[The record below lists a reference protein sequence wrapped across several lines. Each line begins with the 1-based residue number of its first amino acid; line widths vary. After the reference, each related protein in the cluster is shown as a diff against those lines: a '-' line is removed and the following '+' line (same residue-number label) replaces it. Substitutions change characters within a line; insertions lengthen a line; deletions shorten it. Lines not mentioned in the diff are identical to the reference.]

1 MAEEKGSVEQFGY
14 KQELHRTLSLWD
26 LTVYGLLFM
35 VIIAPHSI
43 FGYVNRDAQGMAPL
57 VYLVGF
63 CAMFF
68 TALSYVQMA
77 KRFPIAGSVYSY
89 VQRGVNPHVGF
100 LAGWLILLDYVFVP
114 SLLYIFVGNWC
125 QSLIP
130 QIPGWVWILIFIA
143 VNTAINIKGIET
155 TARVDM
161 FFFVV
166 EIGIVLIIVIGGLK
180 YVLGGGGAGELTM
193 TPIYQADKVNLTFIA
208 TACTIAA
215 LNFTGFDGISTL
227 AEEVSEPEKNV
238 GRAIL
243 IALVVIGT
251 VFFLQT
257 YIVCLIEPDYNK
269 FNASTA
275 LFDACAV
282 AIGDWFRIVLL
293 VVNILAVGIAN
304 TLNAQAAC
312 SRVLFSM
319 GRDRLLP
326 GALAKVHPKFR
337 TPYVAILL
345 IGVAPAGE
353 SVPCGTP
360 GDHGGNMAT
369 LGIREGAILRLPV
382 FVKGAYLGLGDLHA
396 AMGDGEVSVTGL
408 EVFGEVD
415 LDLSLE
421 KGASLPCPLLHDGDE
436 VSFLASAETVDGAI
450 HASTGYMHDFL
461 LAKTSLN
468 ADEALMLMSLCGHA
482 RISQIVDPLKT
493 ARFAMPVSVLAKFGV
508 VVE

>member
-1 MAEEKGSVEQFGY
+1 M
-14 KQELHRTLSLWD
+14 
-26 LTVYGLLFM
+26 
-35 VIIAPHSI
+35 
-43 FGYVNRDAQGMAPL
+43 
-57 VYLVGF
+57 
-63 CAMFF
+63 
-68 TALSYVQMA
+68 
-77 KRFPIAGSVYSY
+77 
-89 VQRGVNPHVGF
+89 
-100 LAGWLILLDYVFVP
+100 
-114 SLLYIFVGNWC
+114 
-125 QSLIP
+125 
-130 QIPGWVWILIFIA
+130 
-143 VNTAINIKGIET
+143 NTAINIKGIET

-193 TPIYQADKVNLTFIA
+193 TPIYQTDKVNLTFIA

-319 GRDRLLP
+319 GPVSYTHLDVYKRQLIARAAYFSKTFP
-326 GALAKVHPKFR
+326 FP
-337 TPYVAILL
+337 TPYQL
-345 IGVAPAGE
+345 I
-353 SVPCGTP
+353 S
-360 GDHGGNMAT
+360 H
-369 LGIREGAILRLPV
+369 R
-382 FVKGAYLGLGDLHA
+382 
-396 AMGDGEVSVTGL
+396 
-408 EVFGEVD
+408 
-415 LDLSLE
+415 DLSWC
-421 KGASLPCPLLHDGDE
+421 SWRR
-436 VSFLASAETVDGAI
+436 
-450 HASTGYMHDFL
+450 GYTRSHSEL
-461 LAKTSLN
+461 GS
-468 ADEALMLMSLCGHA
+468 
-482 RISQIVDPLKT
+482 
-493 ARFAMPVSVLAKFGV
+493 
-508 VVE
+508 

>member
-114 SLLYIFVGNWC
+114 SLLY
-125 QSLIP
+125 
-130 QIPGWVWILIFIA
+130 IA

-345 IGVAPAGE
+345 IGVVSLACTIIFTDE
-353 SVPCGTP
+353 QLTKLV
-360 GDHGGNMAT
+360 NF
-369 LGIREGAILRLPV
+369 GAISSFMMLNLAV
-382 FVKGAYLGLGDLHA
+382 IWFFFVKEQRRSGMDLVNYLVYPLAGTLILLYVWSGFDHLTQILGFSWLA
-396 AMGDGEVSVTGL
+396 VGI
-408 EVFGEVD
+408 VFGYIKSKGYKEVPD
-415 LDLSLE
+415 AFKKS
-421 KGASLPCPLLHDGDE
+421 
-436 VSFLASAETVDGAI
+436 
-450 HASTGYMHDFL
+450 M
-461 LAKTSLN
+461 
-468 ADEALMLMSLCGHA
+468 M
-482 RISQIVDPLKT
+482 
-493 ARFAMPVSVLAKFGV
+493 
-508 VVE
+508 

>member
-282 AIGDWFRIVLL
+282 AIG
-293 VVNILAVGIAN
+293 
-304 TLNAQAAC
+304 

-345 IGVAPAGE
+345 IGVVSLACTIIFTDE
-353 SVPCGTP
+353 QLTKLV
-360 GDHGGNMAT
+360 NF
-369 LGIREGAILRLPV
+369 GAISSFMMLNLAV
-382 FVKGAYLGLGDLHA
+382 IWFFFVKEQRRSGMDLVNYLVYPLAGTLILLYVWSGFDHLTQILGFSWLA
-396 AMGDGEVSVTGL
+396 VGI
-408 EVFGEVD
+408 VFGYIKSKGYKEVPD
-415 LDLSLE
+415 AFKKS
-421 KGASLPCPLLHDGDE
+421 
-436 VSFLASAETVDGAI
+436 
-450 HASTGYMHDFL
+450 M
-461 LAKTSLN
+461 
-468 ADEALMLMSLCGHA
+468 M
-482 RISQIVDPLKT
+482 
-493 ARFAMPVSVLAKFGV
+493 
-508 VVE
+508 

>member
-1 MAEEKGSVEQFGY
+1 M
-14 KQELHRTLSLWD
+14 
-26 LTVYGLLFM
+26 
-35 VIIAPHSI
+35 
-43 FGYVNRDAQGMAPL
+43 
-57 VYLVGF
+57 
-63 CAMFF
+63 
-68 TALSYVQMA
+68 
-77 KRFPIAGSVYSY
+77 
-89 VQRGVNPHVGF
+89 
-100 LAGWLILLDYVFVP
+100 
-114 SLLYIFVGNWC
+114 
-125 QSLIP
+125 
-130 QIPGWVWILIFIA
+130 
-143 VNTAINIKGIET
+143 
-155 TARVDM
+155 
-161 FFFVV
+161 
-166 EIGIVLIIVIGGLK
+166 IGGLK

-345 IGVAPAGE
+345 IGVVSLACTIIFTDE
-353 SVPCGTP
+353 QLTKLV
-360 GDHGGNMAT
+360 NF
-369 LGIREGAILRLPV
+369 GAISSFMMLNLAV
-382 FVKGAYLGLGDLHA
+382 IWFFFVKEQRRSGMDLVNYLVYPLAGTLILLYVWSGFDHLTQILGFSWLA
-396 AMGDGEVSVTGL
+396 VGI
-408 EVFGEVD
+408 VFGYIKSKGYKEVPD
-415 LDLSLE
+415 AFKKS
-421 KGASLPCPLLHDGDE
+421 
-436 VSFLASAETVDGAI
+436 
-450 HASTGYMHDFL
+450 M
-461 LAKTSLN
+461 
-468 ADEALMLMSLCGHA
+468 M
-482 RISQIVDPLKT
+482 
-493 ARFAMPVSVLAKFGV
+493 
-508 VVE
+508 

>member
-1 MAEEKGSVEQFGY
+1 M
-14 KQELHRTLSLWD
+14 
-26 LTVYGLLFM
+26 
-35 VIIAPHSI
+35 
-43 FGYVNRDAQGMAPL
+43 
-57 VYLVGF
+57 
-63 CAMFF
+63 
-68 TALSYVQMA
+68 
-77 KRFPIAGSVYSY
+77 
-89 VQRGVNPHVGF
+89 
-100 LAGWLILLDYVFVP
+100 
-114 SLLYIFVGNWC
+114 
-125 QSLIP
+125 
-130 QIPGWVWILIFIA
+130 
-143 VNTAINIKGIET
+143 NTAINIKGIET

-312 SRVLFSM
+312 SPCAVL
-319 GRDRLLP
+319 
-326 GALAKVHPKFR
+326 
-337 TPYVAILL
+337 
-345 IGVAPAGE
+345 
-353 SVPCGTP
+353 
-360 GDHGGNMAT
+360 HG
-369 LGIREGAILRLPV
+369 P
-382 FVKGAYLGLGDLHA
+382 
-396 AMGDGEVSVTGL
+396 
-408 EVFGEVD
+408 
-415 LDLSLE
+415 
-421 KGASLPCPLLHDGDE
+421 
-436 VSFLASAETVDGAI
+436 
-450 HASTGYMHDFL
+450 
-461 LAKTSLN
+461 
-468 ADEALMLMSLCGHA
+468 
-482 RISQIVDPLKT
+482 
-493 ARFAMPVSVLAKFGV
+493 
-508 VVE
+508 